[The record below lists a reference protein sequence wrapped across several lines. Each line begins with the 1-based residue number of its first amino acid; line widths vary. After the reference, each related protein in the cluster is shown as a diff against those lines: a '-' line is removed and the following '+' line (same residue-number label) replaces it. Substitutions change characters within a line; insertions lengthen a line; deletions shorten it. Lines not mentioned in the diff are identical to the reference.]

1 MDKPCGMPLG
11 PGEIGCRQE
20 WPPASAWHYLVS
32 LYAYGI
38 NVPSVS
44 TSDGKQCGKSLG
56 LGPSLWAVWYKMR
69 QHFSGM
75 LTLNI
80 D

>member
-1 MDKPCGMPLG
+1 MGCPWGLEKSAVGRPL
-11 PGEIGCRQE
+11 
-20 WPPASAWHYLVS
+20 ASAWHYRVS

-44 TSDGKQCGKSLG
+44 TSDGKQCGNPLG
-56 LGPSLWAVWYKMR
+56 LGPSLWAGPLLPFWYKMR